1 MEWSEHGILPEG
13 YNDGV
18 VEYLEDGDEAAAHGQ
33 AQDAPDVGDEPD
45 RRHLLV
51 ALHLARK
58 VSAS

>member
-1 MEWSEHGILPEG
+1 M
-13 YNDGV
+13 

-51 ALHLARK
+51 ALHLLENGRCPFEKLAT
-58 VSAS
+58 SQI

>member
-1 MEWSEHGILPEG
+1 MM
-13 YNDGV
+13 
-18 VEYLEDGDEAAAHGQ
+18 EYLEDGDEAAAHGQ

-51 ALHLARK
+51 ALHLERK